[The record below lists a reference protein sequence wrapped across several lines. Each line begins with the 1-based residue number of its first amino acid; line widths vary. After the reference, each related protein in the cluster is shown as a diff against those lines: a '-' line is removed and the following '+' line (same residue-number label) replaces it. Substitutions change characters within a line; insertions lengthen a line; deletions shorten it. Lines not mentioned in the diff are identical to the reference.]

1 MKWLNRS
8 VGNALRHAFA
18 LLVSLVLLSGVVAAV
33 ESQRHGAALDRLV
46 EYNVPLR
53 LNNFKLRSAMGDATR
68 GLRNHLLFAQPK
80 TTYLQAKGSYAAFLD
95 ALVTQADRP
104 EERRLVGDLEHRVA
118 DWFAYAAQA
127 ERLRHGDPE
136 APGYAEGSRVRYEAI
151 LRAGDAL
158 ERHLGRRT
166 AALYEESNR
175 ERLWGLAG
183 VVVFVLAAVVLAL
196 LVALRTYRALVPPL
210 GAMGETLRRLT
221 AGEHETRMP
230 DVGGP
235 TEIRELGTAIN
246 TLAEESDRLRRAE
259 QERAR
264 LAEVAHETAARI
276 RQTLDADAVVREA
289 VALLGARLPAD
300 RVFIRFVRDGMIGP
314 AELEWSG
321 GRLVEQE
328 TATVA
333 IPAEQA
339 ERLYLQGAASSGST
353 LDPPPYVPEA
363 AVRALR
369 ELGDVQYL
377 FVPFGTGGQLLGT
390 ILLTRDPSRGPW
402 KTEEIEAVKSVGA
415 DLGRGL
421 DQARLYGRERELVE
435 ELRALDAA
443 KTDFMSSISHEL
455 RSPLTSISGYLEILR
470 DEDAGDVNPVQD
482 RMLDAIER
490 NTTRLRLLIEDLLT
504 LSRIESGAFR
514 TVKQRTDLC
523 AVVEGAVISMR
534 PAAAK
539 AGVELTADRPED
551 PLMVDGD
558 PNQLDR
564 AMINVLSNAVKFTP
578 AGGRVEVRVAL
589 EDGYGVVRVSDTGIG
604 IPADEMQ
611 RLSTRFF
618 RASNA
623 TELSI
628 PGTGLGL
635 SIVRSIVAN
644 HSGTFD
650 LQSREGE
657 GTTVTMRIQTCAARL
672 AAEGDGSGGKA
683 RGDGSD
689 GNAPGDGDDADAPG
703 DGRDGA
709 GGKARGDG
717 SDADAGE
724 PAEAGEGA

>member
-8 VGNALRHAFA
+8 VGNALRHTFV

-53 LNNFKLRSAMGDATR
+53 LNNFKLRSTMGDATR
-68 GLRNHLLFAQPK
+68 GLRNHLLFEQPK
-80 TTYLQAKGSYAAFLD
+80 TTYLQARNSYRPFLD
-95 ALVTQADRP
+95 ALVSQADQP
-104 EERRLVGDLEHRVA
+104 EERRLVGDLERKVV

-127 ERLRHGDPE
+127 ERLRPGEPE
-136 APGYAEGSRVRYEAI
+136 VPEYAENSRTRYEAI
-151 LRAGDAL
+151 LRASDAL
-158 ERHLGRRT
+158 ETHLGRRT
-166 AALYEESNR
+166 EVLYEESMR

-183 VVVFVLAAVVLAL
+183 VVVFALAAVVLAL
-196 LVALRTYRALVPPL
+196 VVAVRTYRALVPPL

-221 AGEHETRMP
+221 AGEHETRVP

-235 TEIRELGTAIN
+235 TEIRQLGSAIN
-246 TLAEESDRLRRAE
+246 LLAEESDRLRRAE
-259 QERAR
+259 RERAR
-264 LAEVAHETAARI
+264 LAEVAYETAARI

-289 VALLGARLPAD
+289 ASLLGARLPAD
-300 RVFIRFVRDGMIGP
+300 QVFIQLVRDGTIGP
-314 AELEWSG
+314 AELEWAG
-321 GRLVEQE
+321 GRLVDQG
-328 TATVA
+328 TAMLPV
-333 IPAEQA
+333 PSDQA

-353 LDPPPYVPEA
+353 LEPPSYVPET

-369 ELGDVQYL
+369 LLGDRQYL
-377 FVPFGTGGQLLGT
+377 FVPFGAGGQLLGT
-390 ILLTRDPSRGPW
+390 ILLTRDNSCGPW
-402 KTEEIEAVKSVGA
+402 QTEEIEAVKSVGT

-443 KTDFMSSISHEL
+443 KTDFMSTVSHEL
-455 RSPLTSISGYLEILR
+455 RSPLTSIAGYLEILR
-470 DEDAGDVNPVQD
+470 DEDAGDINPAQD

-523 AVVEGAVISMR
+523 AVVEGAVTSMR

-539 AGVELTADRPED
+539 AAVELDLDCPTGS
-551 PLMVDGD
+551 LMIDGD

-564 AMINVLSNAVKFTP
+564 AMVNLLSNAVKFTP
-578 AGGRVEVRVAL
+578 AGGRVEVLVTA

-650 LQSREGE
+650 LQSQEGE
-657 GTTVTMRIQTCAARL
+657 GTTVTMRIQTCATRL
-672 AAEGDGSGGKA
+672 TAA
-683 RGDGSD
+683 GDGSD
-689 GNAPGDGDDADAPG
+689 GGGSGGA
-703 DGRDGA
+703 GA
-709 GGKARGDG
+709 GGT
-717 SDADAGE
+717 AGE